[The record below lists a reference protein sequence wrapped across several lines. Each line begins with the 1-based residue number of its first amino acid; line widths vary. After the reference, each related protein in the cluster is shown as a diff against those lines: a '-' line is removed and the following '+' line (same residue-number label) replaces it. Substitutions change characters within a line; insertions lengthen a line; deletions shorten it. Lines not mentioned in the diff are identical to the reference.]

1 MLDVLLVT
9 LIREMRNEQ
18 VAGRAI
24 EARDVTRR
32 FVRSVVRIFVV
43 LSVEITPQTKPTK
56 MCEKNTHI
64 KLSLNAMCSNSL
76 TECCCFV
83 CSKSSAAPQPIQKCR
98 RVFQAL
104 VHVAIEELCATADS
118 LVAPVRLGVVRPT
131 APFALVASQSEALT
145 VRKFAF
151 ITQICEIS

>member
-43 LSVEITPQTKPTK
+43 LSVEITPQTKPIK
-56 MCEKNTHI
+56 MCEKKH
-64 KLSLNAMCSNSL
+64 
-76 TECCCFV
+76 TENFV
-83 CSKSSAAPQPIQKCR
+83 
-98 RVFQAL
+98 
-104 VHVAIEELCATADS
+104 
-118 LVAPVRLGVVRPT
+118 
-131 APFALVASQSEALT
+131 
-145 VRKFAF
+145 
-151 ITQICEIS
+151 